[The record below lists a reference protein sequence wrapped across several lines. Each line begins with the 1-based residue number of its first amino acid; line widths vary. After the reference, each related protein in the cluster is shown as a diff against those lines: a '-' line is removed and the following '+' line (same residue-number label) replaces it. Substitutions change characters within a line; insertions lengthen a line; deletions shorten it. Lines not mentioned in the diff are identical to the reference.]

1 MMTSQTRDERMTFSL
16 YGNAPHL
23 RLEAASDLEKT
34 LVLDEAHWVAT
45 SAPVDTFNTDP
56 AFLSLLDANG
66 DGRISCHDVRDAVR
80 WLLGVLSDLSG
91 VSDASSTLR
100 LSAVNRETSDGTNIA
115 SAAGKVLAKIGK
127 PGAEEISLA
136 ELRKVKQQSEAVPIS
151 ESGVV
156 LPDAADEPGIQQFI
170 RDILATAGGVPH
182 PSGNLGVDTDTLNR
196 FLQAVKGFLNWQA
209 LGQIPADSQQT
220 DIMPLGKQTGAAYA
234 ALTPLKAKL
243 DQYFAQCLALVLDD
257 RFSQNMGWTEAELQS
272 LDLDDP
278 AVIEEVL
285 QKAPLAKATPERTL
299 NLAAAINPFYVE
311 RVETFFRE
319 TVKPVLGERQSL
331 NAREWQELRQLFSA
345 HENWLQGKNGAMV
358 EPLGAEKL
366 QAYLEPRYAKIVA
379 DLIADSRG
387 TAIIMDNLR
396 LIEKVLL
403 FQCHLLR
410 FANNF
415 VSFPE
420 LYDTRARALFELG
433 SLVMDGRRFN
443 FAVRVA
449 NRAEHVNVAKTSSLC
464 VLYATVMPKDGR
476 PAYEISVPVTS
487 GNKGNLCLGKRGVF
501 YDVDGRENDARILDI
516 IENPISFWEALLS
529 PFKRIGKLL
538 SGKIEAWT
546 TASGNKLENTTS
558 AAFTQ
563 VGQPHPGTPTAPA
576 PAGSG
581 AAGMLMGAGVAT
593 AALGS
598 ATAYIAKTLAETSW
612 LAILTGVLGAV
623 LLVLIP
629 TGIIAFFK
637 LRRRDLSAI
646 LEGSGWAIN
655 ARMRLTSKQGRFFT
669 QHPKYPA
676 GAKGVGRLFWRR
688 VLWLLFALAV
698 LAALVN
704 FLRTRQASNE
714 DHAVQGTPAPVQLD
728 TPALAE

>member
-1 MMTSQTRDERMTFSL
+1 MTSQTRDERMAFSL

-23 RLEAASDLEKT
+23 RLEAASDLEKA

-66 DGRISCHDVRDAVR
+66 DGRISCHDVRDAIR
-80 WLLGVLSDLSG
+80 WLLSVLSDLSG

-100 LSAVNRETSDGTNIA
+100 LSAVNRETAEGTNIVG
-115 SAAGKVLAKIGK
+115 AADKVLAKIGR

-156 LPDAADEPGIQQFI
+156 LPDAADEPEIQQFI

-209 LGQIPADSQQT
+209 LGQIPADSQRT
-220 DIMPLGKQTGAAYA
+220 DIMPLGKQTAAAYA

-243 DQYFAQCLALVLDD
+243 DQYFAQSLALVLDD
-257 RFSQNMGWTEAELQS
+257 RFSQNMGWTETELQS

-285 QKAPLAKATPERTL
+285 QKAPLAKATSERTL
-299 NLAAAINPFYVE
+299 NLAAAINPFYAE
-311 RVETFFRE
+311 RIEIFFQE
-319 TVKPVLGERQSL
+319 TVKPVLGERQTL
-331 NAREWQELRQLFSA
+331 NAREWQELRLIFSA
-345 HENWLQGKNGAMV
+345 HENWLQSKSGAMV
-358 EPLGAEKL
+358 EPLGTEKL

-396 LIEKVLL
+396 LTEKLLL

-476 PAYEISVPVTS
+476 PAYEVSAPVTS
-487 GNKGNLCLGKRGVF
+487 GSKGNLCLGKRGVF
-501 YDVDGRENDARILDI
+501 YDVEGRENDARILDI

-546 TASGNKLENTTS
+546 TAAGTKLETTTS
-558 AAFTQ
+558 SAFTQ
-563 VGQPHPGTPTAPA
+563 VGQPLPSTPTAPA

-581 AAGMLMGAGVAT
+581 ATGMLMGAGVAT

-629 TGIIAFFK
+629 IGIIAFFK

-676 GAKGVGRLFWRR
+676 GAKGIGRLFWRR
-688 VLWLLFALAV
+688 VLWLVLALTV

-704 FLRTRQASNE
+704 FLRTHQAPDE
-714 DHAVQGTPAPVQLD
+714 DHPAED
-728 TPALAE
+728 TPATVQLGTPSPAE